1 MTLSYSSLRSHLAT
15 TLGPRSAPSSS
26 GFLAREPIEHKTREL
41 LLQAAWYHRLLRSN
55 TLRTCSRKVVEIS
68 DPGRWNRQAG
78 PDFADAR
85 LIIDGAV
92 VSGDVEIHLRASD
105 WERHRHGRDLEYNK
119 VVLHAFLDNDD
130 GRVFDVLHNGRRI
143 ERLNL
148 SDLLAAD
155 LESLHEALE
164 SEELLPEASSH
175 GGLCQKALQQ
185 LGVPFVRDFIY
196 AAARE
201 RMEQKTQRFA
211 SWMTTDSPDQA
222 LYQTLFTMLG
232 QKASRPLFL
241 LLARRTAVEE
251 LKSIL
256 DAVGGQAHAEALASV
271 LLHVAGLIR
280 LPEEATKCADITFDE
295 ETQRYLEE
303 LARWWSRLAGYYW
316 DRLMIPS
323 NRWHA
328 GARPVGF
335 PERRLAGIARVLTN
349 LQFSRGLV
357 DAFMQLFCESAAR
370 HPRHPQD
377 WQREIKILA
386 SVFLTGEESY
396 WSRRYT
402 LGGSRT
408 RKPVQ
413 LIGRGCANHL
423 LFNAVLPAMLALARA
438 RNDVA
443 LEEHT
448 WGVFENFPALESNAV
463 SRFMK
468 ERILAFMPAGTVNV
482 SREVVQ
488 QGLLHIFYDCC
499 QADAKGCDQCALRTQ
514 M

>member
-1 MTLSYSSLRSHLAT
+1 MTGSYSLLRSHLAT
-15 TLGPRSAPSSS
+15 ALGRTCAPSSPA
-26 GFLAREPIEHKTREL
+26 FIAREPSEHRTREL
-41 LLQAAWYHRLLRSN
+41 LLQAAWHHRLLRSN
-55 TLRTCSRKVVEIS
+55 TVETCSRKVIEIS

-85 LIIDGAV
+85 LIIEGAV
-92 VSGDVEIHLRASD
+92 VCGDVELHLRASD
-105 WERHRHGRDLEYNK
+105 WERHRHGRDFEYNN

-130 GRVFDVLHNGRRI
+130 GRVYDTLHNGRRI

-148 SDLLAAD
+148 CGLLTAD

-164 SEELLPEASSH
+164 LEDLPQAAPLH
-175 GGLCQKALQQ
+175 AGFCQHALIQ
-185 LGVPFVRDFIY
+185 LGVPFVRDFIQ

-201 RMEQKTQRFA
+201 RMEQKARRFA
-211 SWMTTDSPDQA
+211 GWMAADSPDQA

-241 LLARRTAVEE
+241 LLARRAVVEE

-256 DAVGGQAHAEALASV
+256 TAVGAQAQAEALESV
-271 LLHVAGLIR
+271 FLHVAGLIR
-280 LPEEATKCADITFDE
+280 LPEEAAQCADITFDQ
-295 ETQRYLEE
+295 ETQRYLES
-303 LARWWSRLAGYYW
+303 LARWWSRLAGYYL

-323 NRWHA
+323 NRWRS
-328 GARPVGF
+328 GARPAGF

-349 LQFSRGLV
+349 LQFTHGLV
-357 DAFMQLFCESAAR
+357 DAFMQLFRQSAAR
-370 HPRHPQD
+370 HPRSPRD
-377 WQREIKILA
+377 WQREIKGLA
-386 SVFLTGEESY
+386 SVFLPEQESY

-408 RKPVQ
+408 SRPVQ
-413 LIGRGCANHL
+413 LMGTSCAHHL
-423 LFNAVLPAMLALARA
+423 LFNAVLPAMLAMARVE
-438 RNDVA
+438 NDIA
-443 LEEHT
+443 LEEHA

-463 SRFMK
+463 SRFMR
-468 ERILAFMPAGTVNV
+468 ERILAAMPAGTVNMR
-482 SREVVQ
+482 REVVQ

-499 QADAKGCDQCALRTQ
+499 QADAKGCDQCGLRTQ